1 VDYLSDVFISGGE
14 QEYMDIYSVKI
25 FNDADQLL
33 SELNAQ
39 IKQLEELVK
48 AVEAE
53 LEGLRPSLERY
64 RRLQE
69 LLKKFSGRS
78 GEGSAPLEITGLQLY
93 VDPNPMV
100 KYEIL
105 EESYR
110 HMVDLLSVLKK
121 VREVAQSVIKE
132 GGLETLKITVQYKNG
147 VPVKL
152 LVSG

>member
-1 VDYLSDVFISGGE
+1 
-14 QEYMDIYSVKI
+14 MDIYSVKT
-25 FNDADQLL
+25 FNDAGQFL
-33 SELNAQ
+33 SELDAQ

-48 AVEAE
+48 VVETE

-64 RRLQE
+64 RRLEE

-78 GEGSAPLEITGLQLY
+78 GERSPPLEITGLQLY
-93 VDPNPMV
+93 IDPNPVV

-105 EESYR
+105 EESYK

-152 LVSG
+152 LVTG

>member
-1 VDYLSDVFISGGE
+1 
-14 QEYMDIYSVKI
+14 MDIYSVKT
-25 FNDADQLL
+25 FNDASQFL

-48 AVEAE
+48 AVETE
-53 LEGLRPSLERY
+53 LEGLRPSMERY

-100 KYEIL
+100 MYEIL
-105 EESYR
+105 DESYK

-121 VREVAQSVIKE
+121 VREVAQLVIKE

-147 VPVKL
+147 IPVKL
-152 LVSG
+152 LVTG

>member
-1 VDYLSDVFISGGE
+1 
-14 QEYMDIYSVKI
+14 MDIYSVKT
-25 FNDADQLL
+25 FNDAGQFL
-33 SELNAQ
+33 SELNVQ

-48 AVEAE
+48 AVETE
-53 LEGLRPSLERY
+53 LEGLRPSVERY

-69 LLKKFSGRS
+69 LLKKFSGKS
-78 GEGSAPLEITGLQLY
+78 VEGGAPLEITGLQLY
-93 VDPNPMV
+93 VDPNPAV

-147 VPVKL
+147 IPVKL
-152 LVSG
+152 LVTE

>member
-1 VDYLSDVFISGGE
+1 
-14 QEYMDIYSVKI
+14 MDIYSVKT
-25 FNDADQLL
+25 FSDASQFL

-48 AVEAE
+48 AVETE

-64 RRLQE
+64 RRLEE

-78 GEGSAPLEITGLQLY
+78 GERSTPIEITGLQLY

-105 EESYR
+105 EESYKY
-110 HMVDLLSVLKK
+110 MVDLLSVLKK
-121 VREVAQSVIKE
+121 VREVAQTVIKE
-132 GGLETLKITVQYKNG
+132 GGLETLKIAVQYKNG
-147 VPVKL
+147 IPVKL
-152 LVSG
+152 LVTG

>member
-1 VDYLSDVFISGGE
+1 
-14 QEYMDIYSVKI
+14 MDIYSVKI
-25 FNDADQLL
+25 FNDASQFL

-48 AVEAE
+48 AVETE
-53 LEGLRPSLERY
+53 LEGLRPSMERY

-147 VPVKL
+147 IPVKL
-152 LVSG
+152 LVTG